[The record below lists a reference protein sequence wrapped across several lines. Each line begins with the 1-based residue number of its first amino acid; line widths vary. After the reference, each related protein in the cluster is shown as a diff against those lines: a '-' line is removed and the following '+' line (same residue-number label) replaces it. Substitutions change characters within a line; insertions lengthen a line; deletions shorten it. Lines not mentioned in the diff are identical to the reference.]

1 MKARR
6 WIFLLINLSL
16 FLLPRAD
23 AQRLSALAPPPA
35 WSDLEAYQ
43 ETMTAEEFSR
53 LLEEVYAPRG
63 ASKGLIEV
71 EPAQAVI
78 RTSLEPRRT
87 WVLRFAKDRASAK
100 PTPRTW
106 RSAGELPAP
115 PAEQPLKGL
124 KIALDPGHLGG
135 EWARLEER
143 WFRINEGIPVVEGDL
158 TLQVAKKL
166 EPALASMGAEV
177 FLVRKSARPAT
188 PLRPEN
194 LREEARNQLKLQG
207 ITQIRE
213 SYNGPDDPERSDSIQ
228 YESER
233 LFYRVSEIRHRA
245 ELINFQFQ
253 PDLTVCIHLNAEAW
267 GDPKKPTFTP
277 LNHLHTLVNGNY
289 AAVELRNEDVR
300 FEMLLKLLSRSF
312 PEELAVTETVAM
324 SLSRATGLP
333 AYEYPGQNALRLGQ
347 TPFVWARN
355 LLANRLY
362 RSPVLFLEPYVMN
375 SHEVW
380 ERVQLGDYEG
390 EQKIAGTARKSLVE
404 EYAQAVAQ
412 GIRDYCKACRYRNQ

>member
-1 MKARR
+1 
-6 WIFLLINLSL
+6 
-16 FLLPRAD
+16 
-23 AQRLSALAPPPA
+23 
-35 WSDLEAYQ
+35 
-43 ETMTAEEFSR
+43 
-53 LLEEVYAPRG
+53 
-63 ASKGLIEV
+63 
-71 EPAQAVI
+71 
-78 RTSLEPRRT
+78 
-87 WVLRFAKDRASAK
+87 
-100 PTPRTW
+100 
-106 RSAGELPAP
+106 
-115 PAEQPLKGL
+115 
-124 KIALDPGHLGG
+124 
-135 EWARLEER
+135 
-143 WFRINEGIPVVEGDL
+143 
-158 TLQVAKKL
+158 
-166 EPALASMGAEV
+166 
-177 FLVRKSARPAT
+177 
-188 PLRPEN
+188 
-194 LREEARNQLKLQG
+194 
-207 ITQIRE
+207 
-213 SYNGPDDPERSDSIQ
+213 
-228 YESER
+228 
-233 LFYRVSEIRHRA
+233 
-245 ELINFQFQ
+245 
-253 PDLTVCIHLNAEAW
+253 VCIHLNAEAW

-333 AYEYPGQNALRLGQ
+333 PYEYPGQNALRLGQ